1 MDRSSRSEFWRIPL
15 RLTLAICL
23 LLPAPALALDVAAA
37 RKPLDA
43 TFAENL
49 AKLAETCDKLDLPA
63 QAELTRKWIIP
74 RDPRRQILF
83 LPPESDTTRPAVGA
97 PKVAFQWHDKFTLH
111 RRAQAAGLF
120 DLAKQAVNEGDT
132 AVSWQLLNEV
142 CREEPDHTAARQILA
157 FPPSIAGV
165 WKRTGWA
172 APRKSAAPHPMLGKV
187 GIWKIETPRYSIST
201 NHSDKEGAKLGAELE
216 KLHDVWLQL
225 FGRHWI
231 SPAELK
237 ERFAGKKPPAVAKS
251 KRQVVLFK
259 NRDEYLAALGP
270 EVPHIM
276 ISKGVYSDARKTVYL
291 YADEP
296 HIRTTW
302 YHEATHQL
310 FSELGRVAPNV
321 GAKQNAWIIEGI
333 AMYLESLTTYDGY
346 CTVGGFDAERL
357 QDARYRRLV
366 EGFHLPLSELAKM
379 GFEELQKDK
388 DVRKLYTESAG
399 LAHFLMD
406 GQQGKYRAAL
416 GDFVAAVYQGR
427 DSTESLASL
436 TQVKFPQLEADYQ
449 ASLAVTDDDLAALRP
464 APHLIGL
471 RLARTA
477 ITDNGLRH
485 LVGHAELEWID
496 LSHTRTS
503 DAGLAF
509 LKDTTSL
516 RQLMLDGTKV
526 TKASLPAIGELRDL
540 EELDLANLE
549 ITDDDLAH
557 LSGLKKLKILYLTGT
572 KVTDAGLAHLAGM
585 KFEILDVEGTTVT
598 PAAAKKLVAN

>member
-15 RLTLAICL
+15 RLIFALIS
-23 LLPAPALALDVAAA
+23 LPAPVLALDVAAA
-37 RKPLDA
+37 RKGLDA
-43 TFAENL
+43 KFTENL

-74 RDPRRQILF
+74 RDPRRQTLF
-83 LPPESDTTRPAVGA
+83 LPPESDTARPAPGS
-97 PKVAFQWHDKFTLH
+97 PKVVMQWYDKFTQH
-111 RRAQAAGLF
+111 RREQAEGVF
-120 DLAKQAVNEGDT
+120 KLAKQAADEGDT

-142 CREEPDHTAARQILA
+142 VREDPDHKVARQILA
-157 FPPSIAGV
+157 FPPPIAGV
-165 WKRTGWA
+165 WRRTGGA
-172 APRKSAAPHPMLGKV
+172 APRKSTAPLPMLGKGV
-187 GIWKIETPRYSIST
+187 WKIETPRFSIST
-201 NHSDKEGAKLGAELE
+201 NHSDKAGVELGGELE

-231 SPAELK
+231 SPTELK
-237 ERFAGKKPPAVAKS
+237 GRFAGKKPPAVAKS

-259 NRDEYLAALGP
+259 SRAEYVAAL
-270 EVPHIM
+270 ESEIPHIE
-276 ISKGVYSDARKTVYL
+276 ISKGGYHQARKTVFL

-296 HIRTTW
+296 HIRATW

-310 FSELGRVAPNV
+310 FSELGKVVPDV
-321 GAKQNAWIIEGI
+321 GTKQNAWIIEGI

-357 QDARYRRLV
+357 QYARYGRVV
-366 EGFHLPLSELAKM
+366 EGFHLPLAELAKM
-379 GFEELQKDK
+379 GFEDLQKDK

-406 GQQGKYRAAL
+406 GQQGKHRAAL

-427 DSTESLASL
+427 DSAESLASL
-436 TQVKFPQLEADYQ
+436 AGVKFAQLDSEYQ
-449 ASLAVTDDDLAALRP
+449 ASLAVSDDDLAALRP
-464 APHLIGL
+464 APHVIGL

-477 ITDNGLRH
+477 VTDVGLRH
-485 LVGHAELEWID
+485 LAGHAELEWID

-526 TKASLPAIGELRDL
+526 TQASLPAIGKLHDL
-540 EELDLANLE
+540 EELDLANLPV
-549 ITDDDLAH
+549 TDDGLAH
-557 LSGLKKLKILYLTGT
+557 LAGLKKLKILYLTNT
-572 KVTDAGLAHLAGM
+572 RVTDAGLAHLAGM
-585 KFEILDVEGTTVT
+585 KFEILDVEGTAVT
-598 PAAAKKLVAN
+598 PAAVKKLVAN